1 VKRRVAL
8 SLGALGD
15 FLLTLPLLRE
25 LRPVGLLSRA
35 VYRVLLPGWLENTA
49 FLPIDG
55 ALGTRL
61 FTPDAVFPTQL
72 ADLVA
77 GAEIHVFSRPDGLLE
92 RNLNRHGAGRL
103 VRLVWHDPR
112 PTAPPHV
119 VARYFAD
126 AGLVLPS
133 DWLTTPAMPV
143 AEIGDSLWI
152 HAGSGSPAKTLP
164 IALLV
169 RHAQDWQQ
177 ETGQPVIISYGE
189 ADLALRQPVQQ
200 AMATAGIPVEEVVC
214 PTLGE
219 LRAQLARRA
228 RRFLGADTGVT
239 HLAAA
244 LGKEVHVGFRA
255 TDPAIWQP
263 LGRCQVFALPR

>member
-1 VKRRVAL
+1 MKRHVAL

-35 VYRVLLPGWLENTA
+35 VYRALLPEWLEDAA
-49 FLPIDG
+49 FLSIDG

-61 FTPDAVFPTQL
+61 FTPDAVFPAQL

-77 GAEIHVFSRPDGLLE
+77 GAEVHVFSQPDGLLE
-92 RNLNRHGAGRL
+92 RNLSRHGAS
-103 VRLVWHDPR
+103 RLVWHDPR
-112 PTAPPHV
+112 PIAPPHV
-119 VARYFAD
+119 VARYFAT
-126 AGLVLPS
+126 AGLPLPP
-133 DWLTTPAMPV
+133 DWLTSPVMPGG
-143 AEIGDSLWI
+143 EIGDSLWI
-152 HAGSGSPAKTLP
+152 HAGSGSSAKTLP
-164 IALLV
+164 IPLLV
-169 RHAQDWQQ
+169 RHALDWRQ
-177 ETGQPVIISYGE
+177 ETGQPVIVSYGE
-189 ADLALRQPVQQ
+189 AELALRQPIRQ
-200 AMATAGIPVEEVVC
+200 AMDAAGIASEEVVC

-219 LRAQLARRA
+219 LREQLAHRA

-244 LGKEVHVGFRA
+244 LGKEVIVGFRA

-263 LGRCQVFALPR
+263 IGRCRVCTLSS